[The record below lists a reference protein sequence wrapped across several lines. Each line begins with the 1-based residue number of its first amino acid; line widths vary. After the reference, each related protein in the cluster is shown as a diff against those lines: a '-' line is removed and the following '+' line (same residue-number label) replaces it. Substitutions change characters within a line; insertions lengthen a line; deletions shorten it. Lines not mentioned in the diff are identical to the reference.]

1 MAVHSRLHGC
11 LPAHCGGGSPRG
23 LFIARSGSR
32 VVCLGIGAA
41 RRIVPKEAT
50 TITRETASAAVGRA
64 IGSLTVVIPVYNELA
79 TIDDL
84 IGRVSD
90 VDVGIDK
97 QIVLVDDFSTDGSRE
112 YLQARE
118 SKRKPGFAFAYHDL
132 NRGKGA
138 ALRTGFALAEGDVTI
153 VQDADLEYDPAE
165 YPRLL
170 EPLLSGA
177 ADVVYGSRF
186 KHGAQSEAWH
196 TFGNRALTRVSN
208 FFTGLSLTDME
219 TCYKVVPTHILR
231 DMSLRSD
238 RFGIEPEM
246 TAKLAKRDLRIVE
259 IPITYHR
266 RNYAE
271 GKKINW
277 RDGVAAIA
285 HIIRFRVAD

>member
-1 MAVHSRLHGC
+1 MFGQRTA
-11 LPAHCGGGSPRG
+11 RG
-23 LFIARSGSR
+23 IA
-32 VVCLGIGAA
+32 
-41 RRIVPKEAT
+41 PKEAN
-50 TITRETASAAVGRA
+50 TITPETASAPRGGA
-64 IGSLTVVIPVYNELA
+64 IRSLSVVIPVYNELA

-84 IGRVSD
+84 IGRVGD
-90 VDVGIDK
+90 VDVGIEK

-112 YLQARE
+112 YLRARE
-118 SKRKPGFAFAYHDL
+118 SKREPGFAFAYHDL

-138 ALRTGFALAEGDVTI
+138 ALRTGFELAAGDVTI
-153 VQDADLEYDPAE
+153 VQDADLEYDPSE

-170 EPLLSGA
+170 APLLSDA

-186 KHGAQSEAWH
+186 MRGAQSEAWH

-208 FFTGLSLTDME
+208 LFTGLRLTDME
-219 TCYKVVPTHILR
+219 TCYKVVPTAILR

-246 TAKLAKRDLRIVE
+246 TAKLAKRKLRITE

-266 RNYAE
+266 RKYAE

-277 RDGVAAIA
+277 KDGVAAIA
-285 HIIRFRVAD
+285 HIIRFRLAD